1 MLSFARERLNDVA
14 GNRAESVHMLMD
26 FRANRKRLEQQS
38 LEFDAELPTEISAAE
53 NTEIG

>member
-1 MLSFARERLNDVA
+1 MLSFARGRLNDVA
-14 GNRAESVHMLMD
+14 GERAESVHMLMD

-38 LEFDAELPTEISAAE
+38 LEFDVEHPSEISTAE